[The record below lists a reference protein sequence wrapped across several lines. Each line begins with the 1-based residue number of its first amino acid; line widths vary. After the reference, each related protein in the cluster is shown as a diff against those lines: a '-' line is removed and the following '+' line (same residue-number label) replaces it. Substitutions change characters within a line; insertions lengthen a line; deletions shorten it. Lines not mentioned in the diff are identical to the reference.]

1 MLYWSSMYRLCL
13 LLLAQTLIG
22 SFAYIVFVNAA
33 MFMQGL
39 HRLGSCFGGNGIR
52 FHNQNYW
59 MCHCPNLRTVL
70 QCDRCFFPPHKATK
84 HTMNADIYFL
94 SRNQRS
100 DLPIRTAKKSKW
112 SIKKPGIEKNLAL
125 RTPGGAIMWFENKQS
140 KTRWPY
146 QERERQKR
154 GRKSEG
160 NHPSTNF
167 LKKEQRERGLELCF
181 RIIYIARGRMGLREA
196 EICFGQT
203 TK

>member
-33 MFMQGL
+33 MFMQDL

-59 MCHCPNLRTVL
+59 MCHCPDLRTVL

-94 SRNQRS
+94 SRNQRTIS
-100 DLPIRTAKKSKW
+100 QSGQLKSLNEASKSLGLKKIWRWGLQVEQSCDLKTSKV
-112 SIKKPGIEKNLAL
+112 KPGGLNRKEKD
-125 RTPGGAIMWFENKQS
+125 RREEEN
-140 KTRWPY
+140 
-146 QERERQKR
+146 
-154 GRKSEG
+154 
-160 NHPSTNF
+160 
-167 LKKEQRERGLELCF
+167 QREIIRRQISWRRNKGREGLSCVSE
-181 RIIYIARGRMGLREA
+181 
-196 EICFGQT
+196 
-203 TK
+203 

>member
-1 MLYWSSMYRLCL
+1 MYRLCL

-59 MCHCPNLRTVL
+59 MCHCPDLRTVL

-94 SRNQRS
+94 SRNQRTIS
-100 DLPIRTAKKSKW
+100 QSGQLKSLNEASKSLGFKKIWRWGLQVEQSCDLKTSKV
-112 SIKKPGIEKNLAL
+112 KPGGLNRKEKD
-125 RTPGGAIMWFENKQS
+125 RREEEN
-140 KTRWPY
+140 
-146 QERERQKR
+146 
-154 GRKSEG
+154 
-160 NHPSTNF
+160 
-167 LKKEQRERGLELCF
+167 QREIIRLQISWRRNKGREGLSCVSE
-181 RIIYIARGRMGLREA
+181 
-196 EICFGQT
+196 
-203 TK
+203 